1 MTTYGDTE
9 DVYADAPSDAIHQ
22 GSEIEIDT
30 TKLPEDEVMPKSFNP
45 GKAYA
50 VDPDVSR
57 DGLPTSS

>member
-1 MTTYGDTE
+1 MATYGDKD

-22 GSEIEIDT
+22 GSEIEVDT
-30 TKLPEDEVMPKSFNP
+30 TDMPADEVMPKGFNP

-57 DGLPTSS
+57 EGLPTSS